1 MWHNGVAVSN
11 IMEKLHNHIF
21 DAITQERSNKKQLN
35 ESTIMNLLSEK
46 LEELNTDKKQLTE
59 RLKQLAKYKKVENK
73 PRNGVNS
80 NYNINNDSQRTELP
94 LAPNSLN
101 TSTLDKC
108 RNKELEVTIIYQWYW
123 KHHA

>member
-1 MWHNGVAVSN
+1 
-11 IMEKLHNHIF
+11 MEKLHKHIF

-59 RLKQLAKYKKVENK
+59 RLKQLVEYKKVENK

-80 NYNINNDSQRTELP
+80 NYNINNDSQRMELP
-94 LAPNSLN
+94 LAPNSLD

-108 RNKELEVTIIYQWYW
+108 RNKELEVTIIYQ
-123 KHHA
+123 

>member
-1 MWHNGVAVSN
+1 
-11 IMEKLHNHIF
+11 MEKLHNHIF

-46 LEELNTDKKQLTE
+46 LEELNTDKKQLIE
-59 RLKQLAKYKKVENK
+59 RLKQLAEYKKVENK

-94 LAPNSLN
+94 LAPNSLD

-108 RNKELEVTIIYQWYW
+108 RNKELEVTIIYQ
-123 KHHA
+123 